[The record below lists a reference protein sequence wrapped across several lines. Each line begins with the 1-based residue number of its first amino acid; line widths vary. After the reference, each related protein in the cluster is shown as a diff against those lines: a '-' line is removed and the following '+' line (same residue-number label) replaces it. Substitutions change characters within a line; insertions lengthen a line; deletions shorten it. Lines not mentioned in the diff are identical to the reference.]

1 MKFLS
6 VPGGLVDPPNDDILY
21 SQSTGFVP
29 ISHLV
34 TTVCSNDPPD
44 ALRTRSEAPLL
55 LTPSRWNHAVTAL
68 LLPGHGRA
76 PECERAKHRFC
87 PCVR

>member
-1 MKFLS
+1 MVLLLEES
-6 VPGGLVDPPNDDILY
+6 QPVASADGWMQTVTIEQIEQTPRGSRQVLQSASY

-44 ALRTRSEAPLL
+44 ALRTRRG
-55 LTPSRWNHAVTAL
+55 TPPAD
-68 LLPGHGRA
+68 P
-76 PECERAKHRFC
+76 
-87 PCVR
+87 

>member
-1 MKFLS
+1 VEYPDSKCS
-6 VPGGLVDPPNDDILY
+6 KTPEWPVAY

-44 ALRTRSEAPLL
+44 ALRTRRG
-55 LTPSRWNHAVTAL
+55 TPPAD
-68 LLPGHGRA
+68 P
-76 PECERAKHRFC
+76 
-87 PCVR
+87 